1 LADFEI
7 LDVRLHGESIG
18 TLTRLGRDRIV
29 FAFDPAYIDDPGR
42 ATLSLSFLDPFGHLV
57 TDVPPTRTWAPPFF
71 SNLLPEGPLR
81 EYLARSAGIELRR
94 EFPLLAALGLDLPGA
109 VTVVPLDT
117 GGSPAPPD
125 RPTSARSSPRGAGP
139 AAPARHYRAHGP
151 ADRAG
156 TVHGAAGRRR
166 TPDSVH
172 DPVAAPPPPFR
183 FSLPGVQLKLSA
195 TIETAG
201 KMTIPARGV
210 GGSWIVKLP
219 AAAFPGLPE
228 QEHAMMR
235 LAGRV
240 GIDVPETRLVPVDSI
255 ANLPRGMGIA
265 GGEMAL
271 AVRRFDRA
279 DDGTPVHVEDFAQVL
294 GAHPEQKYVKAGYG
308 DIAEV
313 LGTMIGDDATSEF
326 VRRLVF
332 CTLIGNGDAHLKNWA
347 LIYPDRRTPALAP
360 AYDLVSTVAL
370 LDDDAMALDW
380 ADGLGGFTDLTAGIL
395 RHLAS
400 AARVPQKPVLD
411 VAWRTVERFAE
422 VWGSSKEQLGVPEV
436 VAKAIDAH
444 WPRLPLVRERGPGR

>member
-1 LADFEI
+1 MADFEV
-7 LDVRLHGESIG
+7 LDVRLHGTSIG

-29 FAFDPAYIDDPGR
+29 FAFDPAYLDDPER

-57 TDVPPTRTWAPPFF
+57 TDIPPTRTWAHPFF

-81 EYLARSAGIELRR
+81 DYLARAAGIDPRR

-109 VTVVPLDT
+109 VTITAVDT
-117 GGSPAPPD
+117 GRSLASPD
-125 RPTSARSSPRGAGP
+125 RRTMARWSPEGDRPRVSASWSPTHEPV
-139 AAPARHYRAHGP
+139 
-151 ADRAG
+151 DRAG
-156 TVHGAAGRRR
+156 TRHPAANRHR
-166 TPDSVH
+166 TPDSVR
-172 DPVAAPPPPFR
+172 DPVTAPPPFR

-195 TIETAG
+195 TMEATG
-201 KMTIPARGV
+201 RLTIPARGV

-235 LAGRV
+235 LATRV
-240 GIDVPETRLVPVDSI
+240 GIDVPETGLVPVDSI
-255 ANLPRGMGIA
+255 NGLPRGMGVA
-265 GGEMAL
+265 RGEMAL

-294 GAHPEQKYVKAGYG
+294 GAYPEQKYVKAGYG

-313 LGTMIGDDATSEF
+313 VGTVMGEDAVCEL

-347 LIYPDRRTPALAP
+347 VIYPDCSTPALAP

-370 LDDDAMALDW
+370 LDDDSMALDW
-380 ADGLGGFTDLTAGIL
+380 VDGVRGFADLSEGVL
-395 RHLAS
+395 RLLAS
-400 AARVPQKPVLD
+400 SARVPQKPVLD
-411 VAWRTVERFAE
+411 VARGMVERFVE
-422 VWGSSKEQLGVPEV
+422 EWGAAKRGPGVPEG
-436 VAKAIDAH
+436 VAGAIDTH
-444 WPRLPLVRERGPGR
+444 LTRLPLVGEWGFRG

>member
-1 LADFEI
+1 MADFEV

-42 ATLSLSFLDPFGHLV
+42 ATLSLSFVDPFGHPV
-57 TDVPPTRTWAPPFF
+57 TDMPPTRTQAHPFF

-81 EYLARSAGIELRR
+81 EYLARAAGIDPRR
-94 EFPLLAALGLDLPGA
+94 DFPLLAALGLDLPGA
-109 VTVVPLDT
+109 VTIVSLDV
-117 GGSPAPPD
+117 GHSPAPPD
-125 RPTSARSSPRGAGP
+125 R
-139 AAPARHYRAHGP
+139 
-151 ADRAG
+151 
-156 TVHGAAGRRR
+156 R
-166 TPDSVH
+166 TPDSVR

-183 FSLPGVQLKLSA
+183 FSLPGAQLKLSA
-195 TIETAG
+195 TLETAG

-219 AAAFPGLPE
+219 SAAFPGLPE

-235 LAGRV
+235 LAARV
-240 GIDVPETRLVPVDSI
+240 GIDVPETRLVAVDSI
-255 ANLPRGMGIA
+255 TGLPRGMGVA
-265 GGEMAL
+265 RGELAL

-313 LGTMIGDDATSEF
+313 VGTVMGEDAACEF

-347 LIYPDRRTPALAP
+347 VIYPDRRTPALAP

-370 LDDDAMALDW
+370 FDDGAMALEW
-380 ADGLGGFTDLTAGIL
+380 ADGVGGFADLSEGVL
-395 RHLAS
+395 RNLAS
-400 AARVPQKPVLD
+400 SARVPQKPVLD
-411 VAWRTVERFAE
+411 VARGMVERFVE
-422 VWGSSKEQLGVPEV
+422 VWGAAKEEPGVPEG
-436 VAKAIDAH
+436 VARAVDAH
-444 WPRLPLVRERGPGR
+444 LARRPFVRGWS